1 MPVEAKTSPRASQW
15 SLVARALVARGKIA
29 DGLVAWR
36 KAAIENPSDPAAW
49 ASITMILSTDAG
61 RATRAILP
69 GRIAVALA
77 PLAPAVQVSLASAL
91 AMTGDTAA
99 SARAFRRALALAPD
113 HGFAHARL
121 GHVAADRNEA
131 VLGLRYLLRAAVLD
145 PMDAAAWAGAAWWYF
160 RVELAYDRIERS
172 LKRALASQPAHAD
185 ALNQMGELFRNLGE
199 LATSL
204 RFYDRCLA
212 VVPSAETER
221 ALLLALL
228 YAPNV
233 SEDEHIGRHLAYA
246 RRYAPERPRPKAEP
260 LQGRRIRIGYLSSGF
275 SDHPTA
281 ALTVGLIEAHDR
293 ARFEISLFAHVR
305 GPDAMSRRLEAAA
318 DSWTDVHGLSHE
330 AIAER
335 IREKRLDI
343 LVHPA
348 GRHDEVTWSVAALR
362 PAPIQVALYEA
373 ATTGIAAFDYLV
385 TDRILTP
392 KQATERLVERPL
404 RLPSLPLHELPA
416 EAPPVTPL
424 PALDA
429 GYVTFGSLNNSA
441 KLNDGVLALWARTL
455 AAVPGSR
462 LLIKA
467 QALAGRRLPARIAHA
482 MEAAGVATDRVELL
496 AGFTDSRRAMLQVYD
511 RIDIG
516 LDTVPWA
523 GGMTTFEAMCQG
535 VPVVTLAGRH
545 LLARWGATLAIHAG
559 HRELVAESE
568 AEFVEIAKRL
578 ATDLAALARLRAR
591 LRDDFLSSPLCNAPL
606 KARHLERAFRYMIA
620 AR

>member
-1 MPVEAKTSPRASQW
+1 MTSSRASQW
-15 SLVARALVARGKIA
+15 PLVARALVARGKLA
-29 DGLVAWR
+29 EGLVAWR
-36 KAAIENPSDPAAW
+36 KAAAETPADPVAW
-49 ASITMILSTDAG
+49 ASITMILSTTSAG
-61 RATRAILP
+61 AATAILP
-69 GRIAVALA
+69 GRVAATLA
-77 PLAPAVQVSLASAL
+77 PLAPAVQFSLASAL
-91 AMTGDTAA
+91 AMSGDTAA
-99 SARAFRRALALAPD
+99 ATRVFRRALALAPD
-113 HGFAHARL
+113 HGLAHARL

-131 VLGLRYLLRAAVLD
+131 VLGLRYLPRAAALD
-145 PMDAAAWAGAAWWYF
+145 PMDAEAWAGAAWWYF

-199 LATSL
+199 LAPSL

-212 VVPSAETER
+212 VAPSAATER

-228 YAPNV
+228 YAPNI
-233 SEDEHIGRHLAYA
+233 SEEEHFGRHLAYA
-246 RRYAPERPRPKAEP
+246 RRYAPERPRPPAEP
-260 LQGRRIRIGYLSSGF
+260 LDGRRIRIGYLSSGF

-281 ALTVGLIEAHDR
+281 ALTVGLIEARDR
-293 ARFEISLFAHVR
+293 ARFEVSLFAHIR
-305 GPDAMSRRLEAAA
+305 GPDPMSRRLEASA
-318 DSWTDVHGLSHE
+318 DYWTNLHGLSHE
-330 AIAER
+330 AIADR

-385 TDRILTP
+385 TDRVLTP
-392 KQATERLVERPL
+392 RHSTERLVERPL

-424 PALDA
+424 PALA
-429 GYVTFGSLNNSA
+429 NGHVTFGSLNNSA

-462 LLIKA
+462 LIIKA
-467 QALAGRRLPARIAHA
+467 QALAGRRLPARIEKA
-482 MEAAGVATDRVELL
+482 MTAAGVGLDRVELM

-545 LLARWGATLAIHAG
+545 LLARWGATMAINAG
-559 HRELVAESE
+559 HPELVAETE
-568 AEFVEIAKRL
+568 NAFVEIARRL
-578 ATDLAALARLRAR
+578 TADLPALARLRAG
-591 LRDDFLSSPLCNAPL
+591 LRDEFLASPLCNARL
-606 KARHLERAFRYMIA
+606 KARHLERAFRYMVAASA